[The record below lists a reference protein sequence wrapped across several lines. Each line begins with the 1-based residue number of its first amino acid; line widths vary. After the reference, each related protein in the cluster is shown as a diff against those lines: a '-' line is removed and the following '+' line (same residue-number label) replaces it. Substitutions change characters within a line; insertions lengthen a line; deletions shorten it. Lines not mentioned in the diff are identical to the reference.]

1 MNENGT
7 EAFSGTEGQL
17 IVTETQI
24 EIMDLSP
31 GSVYAFTVKVTLELV
46 DVTNLFTN
54 IILRLSHLRVRVIS
68 P

>member
-31 GSVYAFTVKVTLELV
+31 GSVYAFTVKVTL
-46 DVTNLFTN
+46 
-54 IILRLSHLRVRVIS
+54 
-68 P
+68 